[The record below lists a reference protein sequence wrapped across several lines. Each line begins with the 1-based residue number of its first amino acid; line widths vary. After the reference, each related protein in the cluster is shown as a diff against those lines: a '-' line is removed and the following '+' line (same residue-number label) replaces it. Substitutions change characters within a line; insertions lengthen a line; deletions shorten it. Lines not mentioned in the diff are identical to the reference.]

1 MSLFQNCTQ
10 ILMEDKFNLG
20 RSECLINQGS
30 PNSVSEFAQN
40 CKNLQSDQC
49 MDIIQFSC
57 NGTVSNYIS
66 SNGCKSN
73 SLFTFNFKQN
83 RYIYRL
89 KLTVEMIIN
98 SNQQITP
105 TSSFLNI
112 NDNLLPYDNKDFQQ
126 FCSGGSPFYSN
137 TFNQVIQNINQ
148 DYLNISFSALP
159 NYSKSYN
166 TYLKGLFLAVEYCP
180 DNCSSCSSSGC
191 LQCKPGYYL
200 NNQLCVQCNLSCQT
214 CNNSSNCLTCSSL
227 TKYLDQQNKCIC
239 SNSKDQRNNYVDCS
253 YQNIAVLSVQLSNT
267 TSQLTI
273 DLGSPFKVLPQG
285 NNSPQQLCQNIFN
298 TSTLILISQNSQC
311 FINGNLI
318 LVNLE
323 LNIAQNIETSNL
335 YVTIQGGSNQIV
347 NYSKQLNLVSD
358 FQDLENQHFDSLEE
372 SINQQE
378 QQQLQVLSVQ
388 AQQTQQQIQSTLMHT
403 HAKLI
408 QNSVNTEN
416 NFQARFYQKYMMQKS
431 TLQRKKTFVKLKV
444 QGDVKQ
450 FVKKQNVEEEGGDY
464 DQEEVT
470 IENIQKSE
478 LAPAKQ
484 FETNTQEKPKI
495 KTKISEE
502 Q

>member
-214 CNNSSNCLTCSSL
+214 
-227 TKYLDQQNKCIC
+227 Q
-239 SNSKDQRNNYVDCS
+239 
-253 YQNIAVLSVQLSNT
+253 
-267 TSQLTI
+267 
-273 DLGSPFKVLPQG
+273 
-285 NNSPQQLCQNIFN
+285 
-298 TSTLILISQNSQC
+298 
-311 FINGNLI
+311 
-318 LVNLE
+318 
-323 LNIAQNIETSNL
+323 
-335 YVTIQGGSNQIV
+335 
-347 NYSKQLNLVSD
+347 
-358 FQDLENQHFDSLEE
+358 E